1 MLVLHAGRIVS
12 AGAEELG
19 EDFACYRIVTPQG
32 VALMRDSLKRYGQ
45 LAPVVAFE
53 HGGRLE
59 ILDGFKRLA
68 AVRVLEPRGF
78 LSVRVIECDGQ
89 TAKAAIYLLN
99 QVGGRTRDLEEA
111 WIVEALVR
119 KDGLSQ
125 SEVAELMGRH
135 KSWVSRRLALVERLC
150 PEAKQ
155 DLQLGFLNPTSARE
169 IARLPCGNQNAVVEV
184 VRRES
189 LSSRDTR
196 TLVDAFLSCVT
207 RSHQECLLENIHEVL
222 ERQDQPQPSRDPRL
236 SEAGNRISKRLFML
250 LDLLPRMESWLRV
263 TGRAELTAR
272 DLEIL
277 DPVFEKLAAEA
288 RAMAEAVKD
297 FISPIPLG

>member
-12 AGAEELG
+12 ARAEELG
-19 EDFACYRIVTPQG
+19 EDFACYRIVTTRS
-32 VALMRDSLKRYGQ
+32 VELMRDSLKRYGQ
-45 LAPVVAFE
+45 LAPAVAFE

-68 AVRVLEPRGF
+68 AVRMLERGGT

-99 QVGGRTRDLEEA
+99 RVGGRTRELEEA
-111 WIVEALVR
+111 WIVESLVR

-135 KSWVSRRLALVERLC
+135 KSWVSRRLAMVERLC

-155 DLQLGFLNPTSARE
+155 DLQLGFLSPTAARE
-169 IARLPCGNQNAVVEV
+169 IVRLPCGNQCEVIEV

-189 LSSRDTR
+189 LTSRETR
-196 TLVDAFLSCVT
+196 TLVDAFLSCAT
-207 RSHQECLLENIHEVL
+207 RSHQECLLANVYDLL
-222 ERQDQPQPSRDPRL
+222 ERDDAPRTSRDPRL
-236 SEAGNRISKRLFML
+236 SEAGNRISKRLSML

-263 TGRAELTAR
+263 SGRAELTER
-272 DLEIL
+272 DLATL
-277 DPVFEKLAAEA
+277 ASAFKKLAAEA
-288 RAMAEAVKD
+288 RAMAEAVDD
-297 FISPIPLG
+297 FADPIPF